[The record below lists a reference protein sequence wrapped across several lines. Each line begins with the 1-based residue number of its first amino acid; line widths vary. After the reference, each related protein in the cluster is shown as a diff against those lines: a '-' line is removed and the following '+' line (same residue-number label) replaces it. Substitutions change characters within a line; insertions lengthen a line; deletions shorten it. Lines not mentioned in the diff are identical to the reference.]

1 VREQL
6 RLNGAEITVCLVS
19 DPAIAHMNET
29 YRHKKGPTDV
39 LSFPSDEQY
48 VAIKQHAASNPV
60 APVCPEPRRAS
71 LPASFPSHKGNAAPK
86 QNSLS
91 LQVHVRAQDSCAPG
105 PHDRSASSSRRLA
118 RTKMRATVTA
128 SSREGTASTVPN
140 KAAKTG
146 ALAPEAHSLGD
157 IAISPATARRNAKK
171 FGRTLPSELQILI
184 LHGVLHL
191 LGYDHETDNGQMTR
205 IENRLRRKLGLQ

>member
-1 VREQL
+1 MILNRQRTVRVARPPLEAFLARVREQL
-6 RLNGAEITVCLVS
+6 RLNGAEITIALVS
-19 DPAIAHMNET
+19 DPAIARMNET

-39 LSFPSDEQY
+39 LSFPSDDRN
-48 VAIKQHAASNPV
+48 AAS
-60 APVCPEPRRAS
+60 
-71 LPASFPSHKGNAAPK
+71 K
-86 QNSLS
+86 QD
-91 LQVHVRAQDSCAPG
+91 HVGAQDSCAPG
-105 PHDRSASSSRRLA
+105 PHDRSDSRSDRRP
-118 RTKMRATVTA
+118 RTKMRVT
-128 SSREGTASTVPN
+128 REG
-140 KAAKTG
+140 
-146 ALAPEAHSLGD
+146 HSLGD